1 MNPAAKFFFRGRRY
15 EGDFRTTYTRAVL
28 NAEQISTLRGEGA
41 EKELTRRL
49 LQRVDAN
56 GKVYYMWQGLLL
68 ILRLFFT
75 ISIPACSYMC
85 LAITKM
91 TNSTTAN
98 FFQKQIGDVF
108 GYILYFPV
116 YIERLAF
123 ACGAMHRVGQLL
135 EEMSRFEQAPVRTQ
149 VEFDRNCIALRNV
162 TANPPVPLDKNSQS
176 KNNVFGGG
184 TSGRALF
191 ERVSLSIKHGESM
204 CIVGPS
210 GCGKSSLLCVIAG
223 LRGVEDGTVIKP
235 SAVGRDGVVFFPQE
249 PYGFPGSWLHQG
261 LYPAVLDDSVDV
273 TRAQECLKV
282 VPLKHLVA
290 KYGLDKSLN
299 WSAALSFSG
308 MQRLNFA
315 RMFYHAP
322 SFCLADEC
330 TSALDLRLESFL
342 YEQCTAFPTDGLED
356 VEGEGDLDE
365 GEVEERSEGLNLKL
379 FKRFLELIRLS
390 IGKVSSQVFLIWFL
404 QLAARC
410 IYGGLR
416 IEIFKRYGTSVIVA
430 LITGTKPYTLAT
442 RNVDL
447 ALNKCGIIIALN
459 SVIASCQ
466 TFSCLAG
473 ARLAVRV
480 QRAGVRRFHAVYFS
494 PGVVYHLNRIMKER
508 GVDQR
513 IVRDLSSLREAL
525 AWLFGNPFAYCHYR
539 VGALPLFIVWV
550 ILLCHAFNCGWQL
563 SLFMLGFFSVPII
576 FLTHIAS
583 KRVPYPVPLGEGG
596 DASALR
602 FAIFCSDFVSSIA
615 ARAIMN
621 LTMQIIINRFG

>member
-1 MNPAAKFFFRGRRY
+1 MNPAAKFFFRGQRY

-56 GKVYYMWQGLLL
+56 SKVYYMWQGVLL

-98 FFQKQIGDVF
+98 FFQNQIGDVF

-116 YIERLAF
+116 YIGRWAL

-135 EEMSRFEQAPVRTQ
+135 EEMSRFEQAPVKTQ

-223 LRGVEDGTVIKP
+223 LRGVGDGTVMKP
-235 SAVGRDGVVFFPQE
+235 SAVGRDGVFFFPQE
-249 PYGFPGSWLHQG
+249 PYVFPGSWLQQG

-282 VPLKHLVA
+282 VHLTHLGA

-299 WSAALSFSG
+299 WSAALTFSG

-322 SFCLADEC
+322 SFCRADEC
-330 TSALDLRLESFL
+330 TSALDLRLESVL
-342 YEQCTAFPTDGLED
+342 YEQ
-356 VEGEGDLDE
+356 GDLDE
-365 GEVEERSEGLNLKL
+365 GEVEERSEDLNSKL

-390 IGKVSSQVFLIWFL
+390 IGKVSSQIFLIWFL

-416 IEIFKRYGTSVIVA
+416 IEIFKH
-430 LITGTKPYTLAT
+430 
-442 RNVDL
+442 
-447 ALNKCGIIIALN
+447 
-459 SVIASCQ
+459 
-466 TFSCLAG
+466 
-473 ARLAVRV
+473 ARLSRT
-480 QRAGVRRFHAVYFS
+480 VRRVGGEDGQR
-494 PGVVYHLNRIMKER
+494 PLR
-508 GVDQR
+508 G
-513 IVRDLSSLREAL
+513 SLHMRL
-525 AWLFGNPFAYCHYR
+525 DSGPW
-539 VGALPLFIVWV
+539 ALPKLEAGDRQT
-550 ILLCHAFNCGWQL
+550 LNN
-563 SLFMLGFFSVPII
+563 SD
-576 FLTHIAS
+576 
-583 KRVPYPVPLGEGG
+583 KR
-596 DASALR
+596 
-602 FAIFCSDFVSSIA
+602 
-615 ARAIMN
+615 
-621 LTMQIIINRFG
+621 